1 MKIYIN
7 KKEFTLDGAPTLADA
22 LAHAEM
28 TAPGIA
34 AAIGNRVIRRADWTT
49 TQLADGME
57 ITVISAVCGG

>member
-7 KKEFTLDGAPTLADA
+7 KKEISLDEPFTLAHA
-22 LAHAEM
+22 LTPAEM

-34 AAIGNRVIRRADWTT
+34 VAINNRVIRRSDWEST
-49 TQLADGME
+49 LLKEDME

>member
-7 KKEFTLDGAPTLADA
+7 KKEITLDESFTLVHA
-22 LAHAEM
+22 LTHAEM

-34 AAIGNRVIRRADWTT
+34 VAIGNRVIRRSDWEST
-49 TQLADGME
+49 LLKEGIE